1 MPKKITIKDIAREA
15 GVSVA
20 TVSYVV
26 NNRTDMRISE
36 KTRKKVLQIINLL
49 GYTPNQS
56 AQALATSRTRMI
68 AFAAAADQSVFRNA
82 EQFHF
87 ASVLTAFLQ
96 RQGYDLIHLNSGY
109 HEKFDRADAIICY
122 DLSSECFLA
131 IGDANFIPLLA
142 FDCIVNDPLFFQ
154 INSDY
159 AAIKANA
166 DAHFGGEDYILCLLD
181 TPNRERQAL
190 IEQLFP
196 HIRYIH
202 TLSDAAQ
209 LMPEC
214 SPAQNLLVL
223 EHSLYELFSSHPK
236 LFYQPLLTE
245 AKLEAL
251 MLCLTDALSHVPERP
266 HDIIV

>member
-1 MPKKITIKDIAREA
+1 MSKKITIKDIAREA

-56 AQALATSRTRMI
+56 AQALASSRTRMI
-68 AFAAAADQSVFRNA
+68 AFAAAADQSVFKNA
-82 EQFHF
+82 EQLHF
-87 ASVLTAFLQ
+87 ASLLTAFLQ
-96 RQGYDLIHLNSGY
+96 KQGYDLIYLNSGY

-122 DLSSECFLA
+122 DLSSECFHA

-142 FDCIVNDPLFFQ
+142 FDCMINDPLFFQ

-159 AAIKANA
+159 QAIKIRA
-166 DAHFGGEDYILCLLD
+166 DAHFGGDDYTLCLLGS
-181 TPNRERQAL
+181 PNQERKAL

-196 HIRYIH
+196 HIQYIH

-209 LMPEC
+209 LIPEH
-214 SPAQNLLVL
+214 SSKQNLLVL
-223 EHSLYELFSSHPK
+223 EHSLYELLSPCQQ
-236 LFYQPLLTE
+236 LYYEPLLTD
-245 AKLEAL
+245 AKLNAL
-251 MLCLTDALSHVPERP
+251 MLCLTDALSHIPERP